1 MRHPAATGE
10 IPNQLDRAGLDSYEK
25 GKSLKQNP
33 DGTVDIYMGN
43 DKPQGFES
51 NWLPTAGEDFFVFF
65 RLYGPAKSVY
75 DKTWKA
81 PDIERMNGPSPTK
94 GTTGRKP

>member
-1 MRHPAATGE
+1 
-10 IPNQLDRAGLDSYEK
+10 
-25 GKSLKQNP
+25 
-33 DGTVDIYMGN
+33 MGN

-75 DKTWKA
+75 DKSSKA
-81 PDIERMNGPSPTK
+81 PDIERMK
-94 GTTGRKP
+94 